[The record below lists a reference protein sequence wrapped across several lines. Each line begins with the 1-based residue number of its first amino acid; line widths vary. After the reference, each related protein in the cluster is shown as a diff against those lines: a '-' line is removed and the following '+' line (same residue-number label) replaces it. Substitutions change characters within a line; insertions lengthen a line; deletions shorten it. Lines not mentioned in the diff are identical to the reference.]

1 MIKKVIFALLIVS
14 FFACK
19 KETNNTVNIDQ
30 VIDSIVYFNKWT
42 KMNKVLNFIGEDITD
57 VSYQP
62 NKSMALLSNSRVYF
76 IDSNFNIRTSPTFFS
91 SLGNRNTKFL
101 TDPDFPNYKSAFY
114 YITGAD
120 SGPGNGIHLVMMNY
134 VYAQEVKSQIYTLS
148 YFLKDTNQSGN
159 YTFLGYGHDYF
170 AYYFYNNPSGNKYLF
185 IEILT

>member
-91 SLGNRNTKFL
+91 SLG
-101 TDPDFPNYKSAFY
+101 
-114 YITGAD
+114 
-120 SGPGNGIHLVMMNY
+120 
-134 VYAQEVKSQIYTLS
+134 
-148 YFLKDTNQSGN
+148 
-159 YTFLGYGHDYF
+159 
-170 AYYFYNNPSGNKYLF
+170 
-185 IEILT
+185 